1 MPARRVGPSVAHR
14 PFGLVVSLPACSV
27 SCIRLASSARRSCGA
42 LRQSSEAF
50 ATIPLNISDFA
61 TRHPYGLGLWQN
73 HIERI
78 LAGWVEDLAVPIY
91 YV

>member
-1 MPARRVGPSVAHR
+1 MAQV
-14 PFGLVVSLPACSV
+14 
-27 SCIRLASSARRSCGA
+27 
-42 LRQSSEAF
+42 QSF

-61 TRHPYGLGLWQN
+61 TRHPYGFGPWQN

-91 YV
+91 HRREVTGFAQDGTGVDGVPAPRAAAPDPPDARGSRA